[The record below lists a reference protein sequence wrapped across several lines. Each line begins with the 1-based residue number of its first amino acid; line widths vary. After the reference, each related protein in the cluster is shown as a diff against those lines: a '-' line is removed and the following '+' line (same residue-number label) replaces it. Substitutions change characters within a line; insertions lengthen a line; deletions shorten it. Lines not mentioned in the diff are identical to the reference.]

1 MAETLNIKRGTSEA
15 FAVTGYVP
23 DKALQELESG
33 LNGKIDVR
41 VERNSDEVVM
51 RVDRADVAE
60 IRVGASARNETIVQV
75 ILRAGAAVETVVKTK
90 ASLEGIARFNDPVL
104 QRLTATATAKS
115 IAI

>member
-1 MAETLNIKRGTSEA
+1 MAEKLNIKRGMKEA

-23 DKALQELESG
+23 DEALRKLESDVA
-33 LNGKIDVR
+33 GKIDIR
-41 VERNSDEVVM
+41 VERNSDEVVV

-60 IRVGASARNETIVQV
+60 IRAGASVNNETIVQV
-75 ILRAGAAVETVVKTK
+75 ILRAGAAVETVVKAK

-115 IAI
+115 IQV